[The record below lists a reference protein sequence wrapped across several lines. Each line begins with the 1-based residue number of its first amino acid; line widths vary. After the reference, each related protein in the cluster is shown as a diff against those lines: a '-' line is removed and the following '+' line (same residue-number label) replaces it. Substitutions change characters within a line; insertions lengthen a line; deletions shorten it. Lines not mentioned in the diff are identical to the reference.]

1 MFSALPYAKT
11 VKRSFGS
18 MALMIAFQAAA
29 LLSHAPDAH
38 AQPNPFDAYEG
49 KKQAEQTGPAQTAQA
64 AQPNAN
70 TQPAAPCNCAETLL
84 LRYNQ
89 TGQGQLVFDVRSALA
104 TTFTANE
111 TADSGTVQNSTFFA
125 RLSPGVGYFIRPDIE
140 VGGSAGVM
148 WRRIARDGD
157 SSSTSRE
164 LLLEAR
170 GRYHYHLTQRFTL
183 IPGLTLGGYTGT
195 STRDTPL
202 SSDANAMTVTERT
215 RTYGAAATLSLDSG
229 YVINDKVAIN
239 AGLGV
244 IGLFGAERVE
254 ALDDRFRV
262 TTVNASLN
270 LGLVYAF

>member
-1 MFSALPYAKT
+1 MFSALLDSTT
-11 VKRSFGS
+11 VKRSSAS
-18 MALMIAFQAAA
+18 MALMIAPLAAV
-29 LLSHAPDAH
+29 LLSQPTVAH

-49 KKQAEQTGPAQTAQA
+49 KKQAEQTPVAPTQQAQTTANAQA
-64 AQPNAN
+64 
-70 TQPAAPCNCAETLL
+70 TTPCNCSETLL

-89 TGQGQLVFDVRSALA
+89 TGQGQLVFDVRSAFA
-104 TTFTANE
+104 TTFTSND
-111 TADSGTVQNSTFFA
+111 TPDSGTVQNSTFFA

-140 VGGSAGVM
+140 IGGSAGVM

-157 SSSTSRE
+157 TAATSRE

-195 STRDTPL
+195 STRPTSVSD
-202 SSDANAMTVTERT
+202 DANARIVTERT
-215 RTYGAAATLSLDSG
+215 RTYGLAATLNLDTG
-229 YVINDKVAIN
+229 YVINDRVALN

-244 IGLFGAERVE
+244 IGLFGGERIE
-254 ALDDRFRV
+254 ALDERFRV

>member
-1 MFSALPYAKT
+1 MFRALPNSMT
-11 VKRSFGS
+11 VKRSFAS
-18 MALMIAFQAAA
+18 MALMIACSAAA
-29 LLSHAPDAH
+29 LLSHATVAL

-49 KKQAEQTGPAQTAQA
+49 KKQAEQTNTAPAQQVQTN
-64 AQPNAN
+64 PS
-70 TQPAAPCNCAETLL
+70 TAAPCNCSETLL

-89 TGQGQLVFDVRSALA
+89 TSQGQLVFDVRSALA
-104 TTFTANE
+104 TTFTSNE

-125 RLSPGVGYFIRPDIE
+125 RLSPGVGYFIRPNVE

-157 SSSTSRE
+157 TAATSRE

-195 STRDTPL
+195 SNRDTAL
-202 SSDANAMTVTERT
+202 SNNTDAMTVTERT
-215 RTYGAAATLSLDSG
+215 RTYGFAATLGLDSG
-229 YVINDKVAIN
+229 YVINEKVAIN
-239 AGLGV
+239 AGIGV
-244 IGLFGAERVE
+244 IGLFGGERVE
-254 ALDDRFRV
+254 AIDQRLRV